1 MSRQR
6 KVLESQLSPQ
16 QKKAAQLLVSN
27 EWGTLIDGG
36 KKKTMAELAE
46 ELQIARSTLFE
57 WKALEAFA
65 EYVNY
70 LTDQEL
76 AGMRTEVYTQLLKAI
91 RGGPNGIPSVKAL
104 ELYMRRFGMLT
115 DRTVVEDTREA
126 VDNRRKTDD
135 EIRKDIADL
144 DALVSSVP
152 DARIEE

>member
-16 QKKAAQLLVSN
+16 QKKAAQLIVSN
-27 EWGTLIDGG
+27 DWGTLIDGG
-36 KKKTMAELAE
+36 KKKTMQELADE
-46 ELQIARSTLFE
+46 IGIARSTLFE
-57 WKALEAFA
+57 WKALEAFG

-76 AGMRTEVYTQLLKAI
+76 AGVRTEVYTQLLKAI

-115 DRTVVEDTREA
+115 DRTVVEDTRDA
-126 VDNRRKTDD
+126 VDSRRKTDD
-135 EIRKDIADL
+135 EIRKDIAEL
-144 DALVSSVP
+144 DALVSGAVAESG
-152 DARIEE
+152 E